1 MGSNVVIT
9 KEIEN
14 YINNHSLEFTTVQ
27 KEIIS
32 YNNSLGE
39 IKRMQIS
46 ISQCHFLHLIIKVSN
61 IKKILEIG
69 TFTGLSGLTMSLS
82 LPSDRGELVTLD
94 KNAER
99 IKIAS
104 NFFKKAE
111 QEKKIKTIIGPALE
125 SISNLKKGGQ
135 KFDLV
140 FIDADKENYKNYYNQ
155 SLDLIEKNGLIIVD
169 NVLWHGE
176 VVDAKKKNKLTTIIR
191 EFNSYVNTD
200 TRTENLIIPVGDGLT
215 VCRKL

>member
-1 MGSNVVIT
+1 MGSNLVIT

-14 YINNHSLEFTTVQ
+14 YINNHSLELTTVQ

-32 YNNSLGE
+32 YNNSLGD

-46 ISQCHFLHLIIKVSN
+46 ISQCHFLHLIIKISN
-61 IKKILEIG
+61 IKKVLEIG

-82 LPSDRGELVTLD
+82 LPDDGELVTLD
-94 KNAER
+94 KNVER

-104 NFFKKAE
+104 NFFKKAS
-111 QEKKIKTIIGPALE
+111 QGKKIKTIIGPALQ
-125 SISNLKKGGQ
+125 SITNLKNKGE

-155 SLDLIEKNGLIIVD
+155 SLDIIEKNGLIIVD

-176 VVDAKKKNKLTTIIR
+176 VVDEKKQDKLTTTIR
-191 EFNSYVNTD
+191 EFNSYLNKD
-200 TRTENLIIPVGDGLT
+200 KRTENLIIPVGDGLT

>member
-1 MGSNVVIT
+1 MGSNLVLT

-14 YINNHSLEFTTVQ
+14 YINNHSLELTTVQ

-32 YNNSLGE
+32 YNKSLGD

-46 ISQCHFLHLIIKVSN
+46 ISQCHFLHLIIKISN

-69 TFTGLSGLTMSLS
+69 TFTGLSGLTMSLC
-82 LPSDRGELVTLD
+82 LPSDGILVTLD

-99 IKIAS
+99 NKVAS
-104 NFFKKAE
+104 NFFKKAK
-111 QEKKIKTIIGPALE
+111 QENKIKTIVGSAIE
-125 SISNLKKGGQ
+125 SINNLKTQKQ

-176 VVDAKKKNKLTTIIR
+176 VADTKNQEKLTTIIR
-191 EFNSYVNTD
+191 EFNSYINKD
-200 TRTENLIIPVGDGLT
+200 KRTENLIIPVGDGLA

>member
-1 MGSNVVIT
+1 MGSNLVIT

-14 YINNHSLEFTTVQ
+14 YISNHSLELTTVQ

-32 YNNSLGE
+32 YNNSLGD

-46 ISQCHFLHLIIKVSN
+46 ISQCHFLHLIIKISN

-69 TFTGLSGLTMSLS
+69 SFTGLSGLTMSLS
-82 LPSDRGELVTLD
+82 LPSDGELITLD
-94 KNAER
+94 KNEER
-99 IKIAS
+99 NKIATS
-104 NFFKKAE
+104 FFKKAK
-111 QEKKIKTIIGPALE
+111 QENKIKTIIGSALE
-125 SISNLKKGGQ
+125 SISNLKKKDQ

-176 VVDAKKKNKLTTIIR
+176 VVDTKKRDKLTTIIR
-191 EFNSYVNTD
+191 EFNTYVNRD
-200 TRTENLIIPVGDGLT
+200 KRTENLIIPVGDGLT

>member
-1 MGSNVVIT
+1 MGSNLVLT

-14 YINNHSLEFTTVQ
+14 YINNHSLELTAVQ

-32 YNNSLGE
+32 YNNSLGD

-46 ISQCHFLHLIIKVSN
+46 ISQCHFLHLIVKISN

-82 LPSDRGELVTLD
+82 LPNDGKLVTLD
-94 KNAER
+94 KSSER
-99 IKIAS
+99 NKIAS
-104 NFFKKAE
+104 DFFKKSK
-111 QEKKIKTIIGPALE
+111 QERKIKTIIGAALD
-125 SISNLKKGGQ
+125 SISNLKKEKQ

-155 SLDLIEKNGLIIVD
+155 SLDLIDKNGLIIVD

-176 VVDAKKKNKLTTIIR
+176 VVDSKKQDKLTTIIR
-191 EFNSYVNTD
+191 DFNSYINND
-200 TRTENLIIPVGDGLT
+200 KRTENLIIPVGDGLT